1 MSDDR
6 GRIVVEDETLRAGF
20 TAVPNVIL
28 KRTDLSP
35 GAKLCYIM
43 LLTYAWDEG
52 SCYPGQQRL
61 AVDMGV
67 TDRSV
72 RTYLRE
78 LESRE
83 LVIST
88 HRGLGHTNVYT
99 LPRVQPEN
107 ISGLSRKP
115 RSGQDRKSFP
125 LKKTQKKTPAVKTQE
140 EYAAS
145 AATVG
150 TDFERF
156 LDADN
161 R

>member
-61 AVDMGV
+61 AADMGV

-78 LESRE
+78 LETAR
-83 LVIST
+83 LVISA
-88 HRGLGHTNVYT
+88 HRGQGFTNVYT
-99 LPRVQPEN
+99 LPKVSPEN

-125 LKKTQKKTPAVKTQE
+125 LKKTQPKTQVKTNDQ
-140 EYAAS
+140 YAAS
-145 AATVG
+145 AAAVG